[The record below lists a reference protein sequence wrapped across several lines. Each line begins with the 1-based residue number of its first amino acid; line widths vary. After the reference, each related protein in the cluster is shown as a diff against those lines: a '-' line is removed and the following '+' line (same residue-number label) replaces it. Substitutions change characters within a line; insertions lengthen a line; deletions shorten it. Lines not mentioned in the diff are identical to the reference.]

1 VRSEDG
7 GEESQPLDGTRP
19 TDLNDS
25 IKDDQFEIIQIPT
38 NWAHEGAVISVD
50 QLRDRYNS
58 VPILAGRQIRVGW
71 LRRSGHR

>member
-1 VRSEDG
+1 MVSVVVSKVDIPAR
-7 GEESQPLDGTRP
+7 

-25 IKDDQFEIIQIPT
+25 IEDDQFEIIQIPT